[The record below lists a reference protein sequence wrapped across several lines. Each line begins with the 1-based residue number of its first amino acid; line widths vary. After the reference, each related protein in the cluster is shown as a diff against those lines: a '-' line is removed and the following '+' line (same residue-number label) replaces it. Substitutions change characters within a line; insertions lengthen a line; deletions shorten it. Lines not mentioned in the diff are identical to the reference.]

1 MPPWIC
7 VERLAAQQAKRTIS
21 VISETLSSSG
31 RLFSKRKRLMGAAAE
46 DVSGTGGIYDMD
58 ALWRF
63 DSNRTIAIDGVTA
76 FRTKRGI
83 DKGNVVFAE
92 QLRAAFFRRD
102 APKKVDLFVADFD
115 NICLRKTPIQSD
127 GVPRFRLT
135 TEACRDWDQ
144 G

>member
-1 MPPWIC
+1 
-7 VERLAAQQAKRTIS
+7 
-21 VISETLSSSG
+21 
-31 RLFSKRKRLMGAAAE
+31 
-46 DVSGTGGIYDMD
+46 MD

-92 QLRAAFFRRD
+92 QLSCAFFRRD

-115 NICLRKTPIQSD
+115 NICLRKTPFNLTAA
-127 GVPRFRLT
+127 FRASFLWSRCWL
-135 TEACRDWDQ
+135 A
-144 G
+144 